1 MSKFLKKLISTVSP
15 TANSSGMYSASEQL
29 QNLSALTITSV
40 VICSDLS
47 GTELDDTAVSTSGGF
62 IKLKGTGFTASTSVY
77 INGISA
83 TVTFLSSTAIMA
95 TVIATTTGTYSL
107 MAFNG
112 SSVGTIWAAG
122 ISSSGF
128 PSFTTGIYSNV
139 SNVVSTQ
146 LVATGDATLVYSLQ
160 SGSTLPTGVTL
171 SSSGLL
177 SGTATGVITNTVFT
191 FTVLVNDAQYQTTQ
205 QAITLTLVI
214 SDPYFKNTVLV
225 LHGDATPFTADAST
239 NKFQISAVGTPSA
252 NVNNPLQ
259 PGYYSGNFDG
269 SGYYLSVPTN
279 AVFNFGAGAYTV
291 EMWIYPTIFPSVSA
305 QLNMF
310 QMGTHAGGGNF
321 LEFGLYNDAGSVKL
335 TYQLYNTSYKI
346 VVQTQVL
353 PSTNKWYHIA
363 MIFTGSTAYTSLD
376 GILSTGVAY
385 SGSDAPTGQTVYIG
399 AWNASVP
406 YFTGYMSNLR
416 VVKGVAV
423 YTGAFTPPT
432 APLAATQSAGTNIA
446 AITGTSTSLL
456 ALQSNRFIDNSSTP
470 NTITAYGTTSI
481 SVAQPFTL
489 PSPYTGYGAGL
500 FNGSSD
506 YLTIPNNAAFAP
518 AALDFT
524 IEAWVYINAL
534 TAGSQTIFGQAD
546 SAGTAGSGIYF
557 YACNS
562 TGYPSVIIPYG
573 GANYAVTSPTVI
585 AIKQWNH
592 IAVSRYG
599 AIITLYVNGVASG
612 TTNFASLALTTSSQI
627 NGIGKNGAG
636 NFEYLNGYIYNLRF
650 VKGTAVY
657 TGAFTPPTA
666 PLAAT
671 QSSGTNIAAI
681 TGTATSLLTLQN
693 NQAQNNNQFKDSGIN
708 NFAITRTG
716 TVTQGTFTPFSQ
728 TGWSG
733 YFNGSSH
740 LVGPTGNATLN
751 TALDILGGDFT
762 IEFWYNPTTTNADVA
777 ILTNFTASGVN
788 GWVIGTRLGGFN
800 INTWTSNTS
809 AEKLST
815 SVGINAGIWCHV
827 ALVKLSGNLYF
838 YVNGTEIGMYSG
850 YTRTA
855 TANPGAG
862 TGLGIGAYI
871 QNLSYP
877 SYISGY
883 LSNIRVV
890 KGVAVYTGNFTP
902 PTAPLTATQAAG
914 TNIAAITG
922 TATSL
927 LTLQDNRFKDNSTNN
942 FTITAAGTPSVQAF
956 SPFAPTT
963 IYSASAVGGSMYFNG
978 SSYLSA
984 PSNSAFG
991 VGTGDFTIEAWIYPF
1006 SWPAAGN
1013 YSAIIQISGTSIWF
1027 GLNSAGFG
1035 LRQGNVGNI
1044 ISYATNPTINA
1055 WTHVAVARVGTACTL
1070 YYNGVS
1076 VATATSSAS
1085 FATGTAFIACDET
1098 PGNYFTGYISNS
1110 RLIKGT
1116 AVYTGAFTPPT
1127 APLTAIAGTSLLLN
1141 AANAGIIDATGK
1153 NDLITVGDAR
1163 VSTSVTKYGSGA
1175 MYFDG
1180 TGDWLSINAPTN
1192 LLNFGTGDFT
1202 IECWVYLNAVP
1213 SGYPPIITNDN
1224 GFYINFRGSGTIALT
1239 DISTEYATSPSALT
1253 AGSWF
1258 HVAIVR
1264 SSGSSRIYVNGTGG
1278 TAVACSVNWT
1288 ATTITYIGGSPSYPA
1303 INGYID
1309 DLRVTKFARYT
1320 ANFTPATYAFQDQ

>member
-40 VICSDLS
+40 VVCSDLS

-177 SGTATGVITNTVFT
+177 SGTATGVTTNTVFT

-214 SDPYFKNTVLV
+214 SDPYFKNTVLA

-733 YFNGSSH
+733 YFDGS
-740 LVGPTGNATLN
+740 GNYLYTPSNAAFTLG
-751 TALDILGGDFT
+751 TGDFT
-762 IEFWYNPTTTNADVA
+762 VEAWINLTTTYVRFNTIGGTFYQGSSDAYWFIGINEYGNVEFSGRF
-777 ILTNFTASGVN
+777 TNLIVSSGTVP
-788 GWVIGTRLGGFN
+788 L
-800 INTWTSNTS
+800 NTWTHIAVSRSSGITKVFINGTLSGTSSTVINFSGLNTMLIGS
-809 AEKLST
+809 MY
-815 SVGINAGIWCHV
+815 NAGV
-827 ALVKLSGNLYF
+827 S
-838 YVNGTEIGMYSG
+838 TG
-850 YTRTA
+850 Y
-855 TANPGAG
+855 
-862 TGLGIGAYI
+862 I
-871 QNLSYP
+871 
-877 SYISGY
+877 
-883 LSNIRVV
+883 SNIRVV
-890 KGVAVYTGNFTP
+890 KGVAVYTGTFTP
-902 PTAPLTATQAAG
+902 PTAPLTATQAG
-914 TNIAAITG
+914 NGSTIQPITG
-922 TATSL
+922 TATSV
-927 LTLQDNRFKDNSTNN
+927 LTLQDNRFKDNSVNN
-942 FTITAAGTPSVQAF
+942 FTITVSGTPSVQAF

-963 IYSASAVGGSMYFNG
+963 TYSTTLVGGSMYFNG

>member
-40 VICSDLS
+40 VVCSDLS

-95 TVIATTTGTYSL
+95 TAIATTTGTYSL

-122 ISSSGF
+122 VSSSGF

-177 SGTATGVITNTVFT
+177 SGTATGVTTNTVFT

-214 SDPYFKNTVLV
+214 SDPYFKNTVLA

-733 YFNGSSH
+733 YFDGS
-740 LVGPTGNATLN
+740 GNYLYTPSNAAFTLG
-751 TALDILGGDFT
+751 TGDFT
-762 IEFWYNPTTTNADVA
+762 VEAWINLTTTYVRFNTIGGTFYQGSSDAYWFIGINEYGNVEFSGRF
-777 ILTNFTASGVN
+777 TNLIVSSGTVP
-788 GWVIGTRLGGFN
+788 L
-800 INTWTSNTS
+800 NTWTHIAVSRSSGITKVFINGTLSGTSSTVINFSGLNTMLIGS
-809 AEKLST
+809 MY
-815 SVGINAGIWCHV
+815 NAGV
-827 ALVKLSGNLYF
+827 S
-838 YVNGTEIGMYSG
+838 TG
-850 YTRTA
+850 Y
-855 TANPGAG
+855 
-862 TGLGIGAYI
+862 I
-871 QNLSYP
+871 
-877 SYISGY
+877 
-883 LSNIRVV
+883 SNIRVV
-890 KGVAVYTGNFTP
+890 KGVAVYTGTFTP
-902 PTAPLTATQAAG
+902 PTAPLTATQAG
-914 TNIAAITG
+914 NGSTIQPITG
-922 TATSL
+922 TATSV
-927 LTLQDNRFKDNSTNN
+927 LTLQDNRFKDNSVNN
-942 FTITAAGTPSVQAF
+942 FTITVSGTPSVQAF

-963 IYSASAVGGSMYFNG
+963 TYSTTLVGGSMYFNG